1 MAGPSLH
8 AVAEVNHL
16 NQLVS
21 ATSDWLRVAALL
33 GDVAFELDVEFRF
46 SAFGAL
52 SMFGHQTPG
61 LLNRRAADILVA
73 DGEALSD
80 ILVTVR
86 NELVIW
92 HGQINLQHADGT
104 ARICRLALA
113 PKLNGNGKV
122 VGVYGLIIDLTAPEL
137 NAAVTASEPK
147 QDRVLDPETGLW
159 NVTTFIEQASR
170 RFDRLE
176 VENQPGTLLFLGF
189 GRAQPSMQTPT
200 AMRLADELREIVRPT
215 DLLGRI
221 NRTTIAL
228 WCDGMDHLTGG
239 ERAAR
244 FCKHLPAALP
254 DHPLISVG
262 LATRWP
268 GHADD
273 VASVVE
279 RASLALKDAY
289 AATAR
294 DGAGSWRVWQTEP
307 PG

>member
-1 MAGPSLH
+1 
-8 AVAEVNHL
+8 L
-16 NQLVS
+16 NQLVA

-33 GDVAFELDVEFRF
+33 GDAAFELDVEFRF
-46 SAFGAL
+46 SAFGAI

-61 LLNRRAADILVA
+61 LLNIRAAEILVA

-80 ILVTVR
+80 ILITVR

-92 HGQINLQHADGT
+92 HGQISVQHADGA

-113 PKLNGNGKV
+113 PKLNTNGKA
-122 VGVYGLIIDLTAPEL
+122 VGLYGLIIDLTAPEL
-137 NAAVTASEPK
+137 SAIVTSSAVPPDLA
-147 QDRVLDPETGLW
+147 LDPETGLW
-159 NVTTFIEQASR
+159 NVTNFVDQASR

-176 VENQPGTLLFLGF
+176 VESQPGTLLFLGF
-189 GRAQPSMQTPT
+189 GRAQPSMQMPT

-221 NRTTIAL
+221 NRTTIGL
-228 WCDGMDHLTGG
+228 WCDGMDHLTGA

-254 DHPLISVG
+254 DNPLISVG
-262 LATRWP
+262 LVTRWP
-268 GHADD
+268 GRADD
-273 VASVVE
+273 VASVIE

-294 DGAGSWRVWQTEP
+294 NAVGSWRVWQTEP

>member
-1 MAGPSLH
+1 MAGSSLH
-8 AVAEVNHL
+8 AVAKVNHL

-33 GDVAFELDVEFRF
+33 GDAAFELDISFRF
-46 SAFGAL
+46 SAFGGI

-61 LLNRRAADILVA
+61 LLNKSAAEILVA

-80 ILVTVR
+80 ILMTVR
-86 NELVIW
+86 NDLVIW
-92 HGQINLQHADGT
+92 HGQISLQDADGT

-113 PKLNGNGKV
+113 PKLNVNSKV
-122 VGVYGLIIDLTAPEL
+122 VGLYGLIIDLAAPEL
-137 NAAVTASEPK
+137 IGAIPPSEPSPDRALDAETGIWAVTY
-147 QDRVLDPETGLW
+147 
-159 NVTTFIEQASR
+159 FIDQASR

-189 GRAQPSMQTPT
+189 GRAKPSMQTPT
-200 AMRLADELREIVRPT
+200 AMRLADELREVVRPT

-228 WCDGMDHLTGG
+228 WCDGMDHLTGA

-254 DHPLISVG
+254 DQPLIAVG

-268 GHADD
+268 GRADD

-279 RASLALKDAY
+279 RASLALKEAY

-307 PG
+307 RE